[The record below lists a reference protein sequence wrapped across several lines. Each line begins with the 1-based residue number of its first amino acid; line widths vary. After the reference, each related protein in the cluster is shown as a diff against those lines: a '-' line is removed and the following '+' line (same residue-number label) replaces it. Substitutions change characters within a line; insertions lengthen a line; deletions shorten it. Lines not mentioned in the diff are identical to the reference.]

1 MMKRIKSF
9 PDSNRRHHRFT
20 GNQIIIQ
27 IIIQILIKNSEK
39 NVVKTRCFFL
49 YPREQITVTF
59 SKCHG
64 IKPVYMFL
72 NIFGLSF
79 WHHKRSLS
87 INSLFA
93 RLLLKSH
100 G

>member
-39 NVVKTRCFFL
+39 K
-49 YPREQITVTF
+49 
-59 SKCHG
+59 
-64 IKPVYMFL
+64 M
-72 NIFGLSF
+72 
-79 WHHKRSLS
+79 
-87 INSLFA
+87 
-93 RLLLKSH
+93 LLKPDVFSFTH
-100 G
+100 GSSSQ

>member
-9 PDSNRRHHRFT
+9 PDSNMRHHRFT
-20 GNQIIIQ
+20 GHQIIIQ

-49 YPREQITVTF
+49 YPREQFTVTF

-64 IKPVYMFL
+64 IKPVYMF
-72 NIFGLSF
+72 
-79 WHHKRSLS
+79 
-87 INSLFA
+87 
-93 RLLLKSH
+93 
-100 G
+100 